1 MVENYNKINQD
12 KLEMIANLS
21 INGVM
26 NLIDNI
32 VKKYYL
38 AYVDNDVAKYNSTL
52 NFIND
57 VVYMFE
63 DDVDLLEQYVNYSM
77 LKNAN
82 FIVAT
87 LFERDMKLNPFV
99 EVDVASTGAFKD
111 LSQSIRDSLKVKI
124 DKVDKVNI
132 KNLHGLCAS
141 DESVSAEI
149 VELVDA
155 LYYSFN
161 KKDGDADE

>member
-1 MVENYNKINQD
+1 MVESLNRINQD
-12 KLEMIANLS
+12 KLEVIANLS

-26 NLIDNI
+26 NLIDNV

-38 AYVDNDVAKYNSTL
+38 AYVDNDIAKCKSTL
-52 NFIND
+52 MFIND

-82 FIVAT
+82 SIVAT
-87 LFERDMKLNPFV
+87 LFERDVKLNPFV
-99 EVDVASTGAFKD
+99 EVDVASTGAFKN

-124 DKVDKVNI
+124 DKVDKLNI
-132 KNLHGLCAS
+132 KNLHDLCSS
-141 DESVSAEI
+141 DETVNAEI

-161 KKDGDADE
+161 KKDSDEK

>member
-1 MVENYNKINQD
+1 MVESLNRINQD
-12 KLEMIANLS
+12 KLEVIANLS

-26 NLIDNI
+26 NLIDNV

-38 AYVDNDVAKYNSTL
+38 AYVDNDIAKCKSTL
-52 NFIND
+52 MFIND

-63 DDVDLLEQYVNYSM
+63 DDVDLLEQYVNYCM

-82 FIVAT
+82 SIVAT
-87 LFERDMKLNPFV
+87 LFERDVKLNPFV
-99 EVDVASTGAFKD
+99 EVDVASTGAFKN

-124 DKVDKVNI
+124 DKVDKLNI
-132 KNLHGLCAS
+132 KNLHDLCSS
-141 DESVSAEI
+141 DETVNAEI

-161 KKDGDADE
+161 KKDSDEK

>member
-1 MVENYNKINQD
+1 MVESLNRINQD
-12 KLEMIANLS
+12 KLEVIANLS

-26 NLIDNI
+26 NLIDNV

-38 AYVDNDVAKYNSTL
+38 AYVDNDVTKCKSTL
-52 NFIND
+52 MFIND

-82 FIVAT
+82 SIVAT
-87 LFERDMKLNPFV
+87 LFERDVKLNPFV
-99 EVDVASTGAFKD
+99 EVDVASTGAFKN

-124 DKVDKVNI
+124 DKVDKLNI
-132 KNLHGLCAS
+132 KNLHDLCSS
-141 DESVSAEI
+141 DETVNTEI

-155 LYYSFN
+155 LYNSFN
-161 KKDGDADE
+161 TKDGDAE